1 MSSINKIGNI
11 TPENSISLFTRC
23 KIDLKED
30 APFALLKDLVI
41 NLEAV
46 VNESEAYIF
55 MKDTTGRYVY
65 VNKNVQ
71 NLFGTLA
78 ENIVGRDDSH
88 FFNLEV
94 SSELRVNDRHVINDG
109 ETIEQEETNIIKSSG
124 EKRIYWTIK
133 KPVFNKKNQI
143 IGLFGI
149 STDITEQKQE
159 EYTLAESR
167 KLLSTIIDAVPESIF
182 WKDIKL
188 NFLGCNV
195 AFSKDAGVAL
205 PGNIIGKNDY
215 DLWLSKEQADAYRN
229 DDQQV
234 IDSGVPRLNY
244 EEPMDTL
251 GGKWLQTSKVPLRDN
266 DNKIIGVLGIYRDIT
281 DKKRQ
286 DELVISQANY
296 DDLTQLPN
304 RNLFQY
310 QLNKEIKKS
319 RRNGSLLSLM
329 FLDLDHF
336 KDINDTLGHA
346 AGDKLLK
353 MVSRRIIK
361 CVRETDTV
369 ARLGGDEFAVILSD
383 INSIRNDIIAQ
394 NIIETMNKAFRI
406 NQDKVEHYISTSIGI
421 VLYPDDG
428 ENIESLM
435 KHADQAM
442 YKAKSEGRNRFCYF
456 TRSMQQEA
464 HEKMTLTHSLRQALR
479 RNELQVY
486 YQPIIDLSNKN
497 IFKAETLLRW
507 KHPELGLVDPAVF
520 IPLAEGN
527 GLIQEIGEW
536 VFEQAC
542 LRIGQWFKKFGYI
555 VQLSVNVS
563 PVQFKNSNKQ
573 PWYEK
578 LSQLGLPGNSINV
591 EITEGSLLKDSS
603 HVKDRLL
610 QYRNTG
616 IEVSIDDFGT
626 GFSSL
631 SYLQKFDIDYLKIDR
646 AFIRNL
652 LTNDTDR
659 ALVEAIIVMAHKLG
673 INTIAEGVE
682 TKEQQDML
690 IQFNCDYVQGFYYS
704 HAIPAEEFEKLLVQ
718 KLKLD

>member
-11 TPENSISLFTRC
+11 TSEKLISLFTRYR
-23 KIDLKED
+23 IELKKG
-30 APFALLKDLVI
+30 APFALLKDLYFS
-41 NLEAV
+41 LETV
-46 VNESEAYIF
+46 VDESETYIF
-55 MKDTTGRYVY
+55 MKDTRGRYVY
-65 VNKNVQ
+65 VNTNVQ
-71 NLFGTLA
+71 NLFDTLA
-78 ENIVGRDDSH
+78 ENIVGRDDSN
-88 FFNLEV
+88 FFNLET
-94 SSELRVNDRHVINDG
+94 SNELKVNDRRVIDDG
-109 ETIEQEETNIIKSSG
+109 ETIEQEEANTIKHSG
-124 EKRIYWTIK
+124 EKRSYWTVK
-133 KPVFNKKNQI
+133 KPVFDEKNQI
-143 IGLFGI
+143 IGLFGVSI
-149 STDITEQKQE
+149 DITEKKQQ
-159 EYTLAESR
+159 EYTLAESH
-167 KLLSTIIDAVPESIF
+167 KLLSTIVDAVPVSIF
-182 WKDIKL
+182 WKDMKL
-188 NFLGCNV
+188 NYLGCNV
-195 AFSKDAGVAL
+195 AFAKDVEISS
-205 PGNIIGKNDY
+205 PRNIIGKNDY
-215 DLWLSKEQADAYRN
+215 DLWFSKEQADAYRN
-229 DDQQV
+229 VDQQV
-234 IDSGVPRLNY
+234 IDSGIPRLNH
-244 EEPMDTL
+244 EQPMDTPS
-251 GGKWLQTSKVPLRDN
+251 GKWLQTSKVPLRDN
-266 DNKIIGVLGIYRDIT
+266 DNEIIGVLGIYRDIT
-281 DKKRQ
+281 EKKRQ

-296 DDLTQLPN
+296 DDLTKLPN
-304 RNLFQY
+304 RNLFKY

-319 RRNGSLLSLM
+319 RRNGSLLSLL

-346 AGDKLLK
+346 AGDRLLK
-353 MVSRRIIK
+353 TVSRRLMK
-361 CVRETDTV
+361 CVRETDTI
-369 ARLGGDEFAVILSD
+369 ARLGGDEFAVILPD
-383 INSIRNDIIAQ
+383 INKMRIDIIAQ
-394 NIIETMNKAFRI
+394 DIIEIMNKAFRF
-406 NQDKVEHYISTSIGI
+406 NQNDVEYYISTSVGI
-421 VLYPDDG
+421 VLFPDDG
-428 ENIESLM
+428 DSIESLM

-442 YKAKSEGRNRFCYF
+442 YKAKSNGRNRFCYF

-464 HEKMTLTHSLRQALR
+464 HEKMILTNNLRQALR

-486 YQPIIDLSNKN
+486 YQPIIELSNKN
-497 IFKAETLLRW
+497 ILKAEALLRW
-507 KHPELGLVDPAVF
+507 KHPEFGLIDPAVF

-542 LRIGQWFKKFGYI
+542 LRIEQWFKKFGYI

-578 LSQLGLPGNSINV
+578 LSKLGLPGNSINV

-610 QYRNTG
+610 QFRNTG

-690 IQFNCDYVQGFYYS
+690 IQINCDYVQGFYYS
-704 HAIPAEEFEKLLVQ
+704 HAISAEEFEKLLV
-718 KLKLD
+718 K